1 MNELQNAKCNKGP
14 RSFKNLIRLDC
25 KIDSLKRFFLKE
37 GKKKFY
43 LNGFYPKS
51 QLNIVIRKN
60 RLK

>member
-37 GKKKFY
+37 GKK
-43 LNGFYPKS
+43 
-51 QLNIVIRKN
+51 IVL
-60 RLK
+60 LKWFLPQIAV